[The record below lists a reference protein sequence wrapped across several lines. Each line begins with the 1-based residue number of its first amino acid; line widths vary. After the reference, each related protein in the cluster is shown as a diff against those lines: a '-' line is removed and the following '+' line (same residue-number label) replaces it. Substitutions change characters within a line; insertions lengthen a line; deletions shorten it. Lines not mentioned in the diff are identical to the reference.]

1 MLQERFDSE
10 IVRLV
15 PRADLDGEFLLGVSG
30 GIDSMCMANLF
41 LNSSLGLKFSVAHV
55 NFSLRPGSCDRDE
68 NFVKEW
74 AEAHGVRFFSVK
86 YDTLAYAKE
95 RYISS
100 QMAARDL
107 RYNWFN
113 SLVEEYGFVH
123 LAIAHNLND
132 SVETFFLNLLRGTG
146 LRGLSGIK
154 VQNGSI
160 IRPLMKF
167 TRKEIEDYMSS
178 NGFQNIEDESNSESH
193 YQRNRIRNEVF
204 PHFGMINPSFLDTL
218 EKEME
223 RFADVADIMN
233 NLFEQK
239 KSDFIRS
246 EDGVMQVDIPALLSE
261 AHREYWLFCIFDG
274 YGFNDTQIKQISES
288 LESQSGKVF
297 ISQTHKVIRDRKT
310 LKIYPLD
317 EPSARRRI
325 SITVVPRPTDFLV
338 KKRDE
343 SVQYLDADKVKMP
356 LHCRKWQ
363 PADKFKPLGM
373 KGFKKL
379 SDFFTDLKLDLEQ
392 KKRQVVVT
400 TVDKKGNE
408 QIVCILGTRIDDRYK
423 VTAKTK
429 NLVRIAVKSKA
440 TS

>member
-1 MLQERFDSE
+1 
-10 IVRLV
+10 
-15 PRADLDGEFLLGVSG
+15 
-30 GIDSMCMANLF
+30 
-41 LNSSLGLKFSVAHV
+41 
-55 NFSLRPGSCDRDE
+55 
-68 NFVKEW
+68 
-74 AEAHGVRFFSVK
+74 
-86 YDTLAYAKE
+86 
-95 RYISS
+95 
-100 QMAARDL
+100 
-107 RYNWFN
+107 
-113 SLVEEYGFVH
+113 
-123 LAIAHNLND
+123 
-132 SVETFFLNLLRGTG
+132 
-146 LRGLSGIK
+146 
-154 VQNGSI
+154 
-160 IRPLMKF
+160 
-167 TRKEIEDYMSS
+167 
-178 NGFQNIEDESNSESH
+178 
-193 YQRNRIRNEVF
+193 
-204 PHFGMINPSFLDTL
+204 
-218 EKEME
+218 
-223 RFADVADIMN
+223 
-233 NLFEQK
+233 LFEQK